1 MSAKPKWTAGKC
13 CHESCHWTMVTPIG
27 AGQFLCWMH
36 YILLGLPL

>member
-1 MSAKPKWTAGKC
+1 MKPKWTAGKC
-13 CHESCHWTMVTPIG
+13 CHENCHWTMVTPCG